1 MARKISRRLAVPA
14 LAAGAAL
21 PAAAAAAAQG
31 PYKVVYH
38 LNQPGGEDFAYYKQM
53 LVNVQNHLSIA
64 PPEGLEIRIVMH
76 GAGVNLLRRAAPAD
90 KQIAAQ
96 IDELKMAG
104 VRFQVCAITLKRGN
118 IPLAELYDAEES
130 DLVPSGVFEIARL
143 QQREG
148 FAYLKI

>member
-1 MARKISRRLAVPA
+1 MARTVSRRLAVPA

-21 PAAAAAAAQG
+21 PAAAAQAAAT
-31 PYKVVYH
+31 PFKVVYH

-64 PPEGLEIRIVMH
+64 PAEGLEIRIVMH

-90 KQIAAQ
+90 KQIAAA
-96 IDELKMAG
+96 IDDLKAAG
-104 VRFQVCAITLKRGN
+104 VQFRICAITLKRGN

-130 DLVPSGVFEIARL
+130 DLVPSGVFEVARL
-143 QQREG
+143 QQKEG